1 MRRKNS
7 PCHLCLLDL
16 IFLRALRILTS
27 FKMVTLFFEE
37 ANFIRNKTEEGSC
50 WIRKM
55 KFLKAHSN
63 LVEPGCYVLE
73 LNHSATYPGHFVT
86 SSLKVDKLSHT
97 VQS

>member
-1 MRRKNS
+1 
-7 PCHLCLLDL
+7 
-16 IFLRALRILTS
+16 
-27 FKMVTLFFEE
+27 
-37 ANFIRNKTEEGSC
+37 
-50 WIRKM
+50 M

-73 LNHSATYPGHFVT
+73 LNHSATYPGHFMT